1 VEQTAPAQE
10 KKRLKVSIPGLYKK
24 KARGEKISWCTCY
37 DFPFAQFMDQ
47 AAIEMLLVG
56 DSAAMT
62 MHGHKGTLPITMDE
76 MISHTKAVTRGA
88 KYAFVVGDMPF
99 MSYHPSV
106 EEAIRNAGRF
116 MKEGGCDAVKLE
128 GGKRMAHVVRGIV
141 DCGIPVIGHIGFT
154 PQSTAMLG
162 GNRIQG
168 KTAESALTLIEDAK
182 ALEEAGVFAILLE
195 LVPTPVAEA
204 IVKRTNCLIFSIG
217 AGPACDGQLVI
228 MHDILGLFQAFQPKF
243 VKKYANLGETAL
255 KAFEQYRKDVKDRT
269 FPAPENEYEIEP
281 EELEKLKK
289 LLG

>member
-1 VEQTAPAQE
+1 MAESAPQE

-24 KARGEKISWCTCY
+24 KARGEKISWITCY
-37 DFPFAQFMDQ
+37 DFPFAQLMDQ
-47 AAIEMLLVG
+47 AGIEMMLVG

-88 KYAFVVGDMPF
+88 KYGFVVGDMPF
-99 MSYHPSV
+99 MSYHVSV
-106 EEAIRNAGRF
+106 EDAIRNAGRF
-116 MKEGGCDAVKLE
+116 MKEGACDAVKLE

-154 PQSTAMLG
+154 PQSTSMLG

-168 KTAESALTLIEDAK
+168 KTAESAMTLLEDAK

-204 IVKRTNCLIFSIG
+204 IVKNTNVLIFSIG

-228 MHDILGLFQAFQPKF
+228 MHDMLGLFQAFQPKF
-243 VKKYANLGETAL
+243 VKKYANLGELAL
-255 KAFEQYRKDVKDRT
+255 KAFEQYKKDVKDRV
-269 FPAPENEYEIEP
+269 FPAPENEYEIDP
-281 EELEKLKK
+281 EEVVKLKK